1 MVLNDKRCPK
11 KDEGHKHKKVF
22 STLANQFNIL
32 VVLKIQHKRKNP
44 KKFWGAYHNKS
55 PNKILG
61 GMSSQHDGIAKNPFS
76 RAQTNTGGHVKRS
89 QMKLWAIN
97 IKGVFSTL
105 RQIDSKL

>member
-32 VVLKIQHKRKNP
+32 VVLKIQHKKNP

-76 RAQTNTGGHVKRS
+76 RAQTNTGGHV
-89 QMKLWAIN
+89 
-97 IKGVFSTL
+97 
-105 RQIDSKL
+105 